1 MNRHPK
7 KAGSMRGMPQF
18 GARAKWESIA
28 ITASDPAE
36 FAREYAACLNKFSSE
51 GWNITG
57 IMQRGEAVIITAQK
71 AEIPPELAKA
81 MSAIQNRAQAR
92 PLPETHEADELEEVT
107 YNYQE
112 AGECKSLK
120 CASLEE
126 AKGYLEEHAALWED
140 PLPSPVPS
148 ILPISIVVMHVTS
161 YEPMDLPLLRALFPS
176 EA

>member
-1 MNRHPK
+1 
-7 KAGSMRGMPQF
+7 MRGMPQF
-18 GARAKWESIA
+18 GARAKWESVA

-71 AEIPPELAKA
+71 AEIPPELARA
-81 MSAIQNRAQAR
+81 MEAIQQQAR
-92 PLPETHEADELEEVT
+92 PQAPREVDEIEEVT

-112 AGECKSLK
+112 LGECKSIK
-120 CASLEE
+120 CASVEE
-126 AKGYLEEHAALWED
+126 AKSYLEEHATLWDE
-140 PLPSPVPS
+140 PLSSPAPS

-161 YEPMDLPLLRALFPS
+161 YEPMDLPLLRVLFPG